1 MPVHVRAM
9 AKRRHFLRV
18 RALVSCAIGYHVSDY
33 AHGGRCCY
41 LDAADWMD
49 GEEGA
54 LGQRTRA
61 DAD

>member
-1 MPVHVRAM
+1 MV
-9 AKRRHFLRV
+9 KRRHFLRV

-49 GEEGA
+49 GEDGA